1 MYFLLAASASQAHF
15 KDEKTLKKEQRRKG
29 KKKKVRL
36 RVRERE
42 SERPMCRQGLER
54 SMAMLKDWEN
64 YILSFIEHTV
74 KLFYYLEIS
83 PNDRICA
90 DILCQSIL
98 AQRDQF

>member
-15 KDEKTLKKEQRRKG
+15 KDEKTFKKEQRRKE
-29 KKKKVRL
+29 KKKGQIASKRKGKGKT
-36 RVRERE
+36 E
-42 SERPMCRQGLER
+42 MWRQGLER

-64 YILSFIEHTV
+64 DILSFTEHTV

-83 PNDRICA
+83 SNDRICA

>member
-1 MYFLLAASASQAHF
+1 
-15 KDEKTLKKEQRRKG
+15 
-29 KKKKVRL
+29 
-36 RVRERE
+36 
-42 SERPMCRQGLER
+42 
-54 SMAMLKDWEN
+54 MLKDWEN

-98 AQRDQF
+98 AQRDQFWIASFFERYVIHSVTLPGEMMQDNKIIVCVCVFVLDMSHTV